1 MKINIREAIKLF
13 FKSPSLE
20 NVFTEAIHN
29 SIDANATKI
38 DVAVS
43 IEALDKAKTLSLQ
56 ITDNGEGFTK
66 ERYGK
71 FCELMNV
78 ERDDDTHKGVGRL
91 VYLCYFDKIRV
102 LSKYNKKQRTFTY
115 DNDFDD
121 HKSDM
126 QEIDIE
132 ENTQET
138 MIIFE
143 NCSLERLSSYD
154 TICPEHMRT
163 TILHKFYPI
172 LYLLKT
178 NNKSIEINLKLDIKT
193 VKKGQRIGKRETRIS
208 LSDILTL
215 NIEEVNLDMLGMF
228 NHSEIHYSIKSQ
240 DCTTNPLLVTAL
252 CIDNRTY
259 DLSDVISVENLHG
272 YDSVFLLNSTAFNGQ
287 TDPSREFLTFNDKR
301 TIVKLFRDKISEII
315 QREIPSI
322 RERKEHTKE
331 SLNKT
336 YPHLIG
342 YFEEDE
348 IGVIA
353 RSKSIE
359 NAQNKFIHDQKEI
372 LEATTLDE
380 KKYDKALELSSRS
393 LTEYVLYREKIIG
406 KLDNITSENSEADIH
421 NLILPKETV
430 LNDNTDLSSIYYN
443 NLWLL
448 DEKYMTYTTAMSNKS
463 MKEIIE
469 EFAQESVAQDTTAPD
484 IAIIFSDNPKD
495 DKKKNIKVDVVI
507 IELKKRRIKLA
518 KTEEVISQLRQR
530 ARKLMKYY
538 PNKIQRIWFYG
549 IVEFNDEFK
558 LSLKDEE
565 YTPLYSKD
573 SLYYKENKIYLNE
586 DDTVP
591 YLIGT
596 YILSI
601 DAFIEDARARN
612 ATFLQILKDGFQKV
626 KNDVLPEEKNDCD
639 IMETEKIIK

>member
-38 DVAVS
+38 DVAIS
-43 IEALDKAKTLSLQ
+43 IEALDKAKTLSLK

-78 ERDDDTHKGVGRL
+78 EKDDDTHKGVGRL
-91 VYLCYFDKIRV
+91 VYLYYFDKIKV

-126 QEIDIE
+126 QEIDIKE
-132 ENTQET
+132 DTQET
-138 MIIFE
+138 IITFE
-143 NCSLERLSSYD
+143 NCSLERLNSYN

-163 TILHKFYPI
+163 AILHKFYPI
-172 LYLLKT
+172 LYLLKK

-193 VKKGQRIGKRETRIS
+193 VKKGQQIGKRETRIS

-215 NIEEVNLDMLGMF
+215 NIEEVNLDMLEMF
-228 NHSEIHYSIKSQ
+228 NQSEVHYSIKRQ
-240 DCTTNPLLVTAL
+240 DCITDPLLITAL

-259 DLSDVISVENLHG
+259 DLSDVISVENLQG

-301 TIVKLFRDKISEII
+301 TVIKLFRDKISEII

-322 RERKEHTKE
+322 KNRKEATE
-331 SLNKT
+331 ASLNKT

-342 YFEEDE
+342 YFEKDE
-348 IGVIA
+348 IGVIDRA
-353 RSKSIE
+353 KSIE
-359 NAQNKFIHDQKEI
+359 NAQDKFIRDQKEI

-393 LTEYVLYREKIIG
+393 LTEYVLYREKIIDRV
-406 KLDNITSENSEADIH
+406 KNITKENSEEELH
-421 NLILPKETV
+421 NLILPKGTV
-430 LNDNTDLSSIYYN
+430 LRDNTDLSNIYQN

-448 DEKYMTYTTAMSNKS
+448 DDKYMTYNTAMSNKS
-463 MKEIIE
+463 MKDIISEITQKVSNE
-469 EFAQESVAQDTTAPD
+469 KDTTAPD

-495 DKKKNIKVDVVI
+495 DKNEDIKVDVVI
-507 IELKKRRIKLA
+507 VELKKRGIILA

-549 IVEFNDEFK
+549 IVEFNTEFK

-565 YTPLYSKD
+565 YTP
-573 SLYYKENKIYLNE
+573 
-586 DDTVP
+586 
-591 YLIGT
+591 
-596 YILSI
+596 
-601 DAFIEDARARN
+601 
-612 ATFLQILKDGFQKV
+612 
-626 KNDVLPEEKNDCD
+626 
-639 IMETEKIIK
+639 

>member
-1 MKINIREAIKLF
+1 
-13 FKSPSLE
+13 
-20 NVFTEAIHN
+20 
-29 SIDANATKI
+29 
-38 DVAVS
+38 
-43 IEALDKAKTLSLQ
+43 
-56 ITDNGEGFTK
+56 
-66 ERYGK
+66 
-71 FCELMNV
+71 MNV
-78 ERDDDTHKGVGRL
+78 EKDDDTHKGVGRL

-126 QEIDIE
+126 QEIDINE
-132 ENTQET
+132 DTQET
-138 MIIFE
+138 MITFE
-143 NCSLERLSSYD
+143 NCSLERLSSYN
-154 TICPEHMRT
+154 TIYPEHMRT
-163 TILHKFYPI
+163 TILHRFYPI
-172 LYLLKT
+172 LYLLKK
-178 NNKSIEINLKLDIKT
+178 NNKNIEINLKLDVKT
-193 VKKGQRIGKRETRIS
+193 VKKEQQIGKRETRIS

-228 NHSEIHYSIKSQ
+228 NQSEVHYSIKRQ
-240 DCTTNPLLVTAL
+240 DCISDPLLVTAL

-259 DLSDVISVENLHG
+259 DLSDVISVENLQG
-272 YDSVFLLNSTAFNGQ
+272 YESVFLLKSTAFNGQ
-287 TDPSREFLTFNDKR
+287 TDISREFLTFNDKR
-301 TIVKLFRDKISEII
+301 TVIKLFRDKISEII

-322 RERKEHTKE
+322 KKRKEHTKE

-348 IGVIA
+348 IGVIDRA
-353 RSKSIE
+353 KSIE
-359 NAQNKFIHDQKEI
+359 NAQNKFIRDQKEV

-380 KKYDKALELSSRS
+380 KNYDKALDLSSRS
-393 LTEYVLYREKIIG
+393 LTEYVLYREKIIDRA
-406 KLDNITSENSEADIH
+406 KKITKENSEEVLH
-421 NLILPKETV
+421 NLILPKGAV
-430 LNDNTDLSSIYYN
+430 LKDNTDLTNIYQN

-448 DEKYMTYTTAMSNKS
+448 DDKYMTYNTAMSNKS
-463 MKEIIE
+463 MKEIVE
-469 EFAQESVAQDTTAPD
+469 EITQNISNEQDQKTPD
-484 IAIIFSDNPKD
+484 LAIIFSDTPINKD
-495 DKKKNIKVDVVI
+495 DKDKDDGNKKVDVVI
-507 IELKKRRIKLA
+507 VELKKRGITLA

-538 PNKIQRIWFYG
+538 PNRIQRIWFYG

-573 SLYYKENKIYLNE
+573 SLYYKENKIYLN
-586 DDTVP
+586 DNDTVP

-626 KNDVLPEEKNDCD
+626 KNDVLPKEKDDCD
-639 IMETEKIIK
+639 SMETEINNQVI